1 MVYVSLWKISSIFA
15 VIVFGIM
22 DMNCITPHN
31 IIDMNLKQFTVSMLG
46 QEVKFGMFKKTG
58 IVVGY
63 MEPVPGNDHL
73 SFLGVILAFPDNRGY
88 ALSEIGD
95 CTILLDL
102 PTSMSFMHVQVNSL
116 ITR

>member
-1 MVYVSLWKISSIFA
+1 
-15 VIVFGIM
+15 
-22 DMNCITPHN
+22 
-31 IIDMNLKQFTVSMLG
+31 MNLKQFTVSMLG
-46 QEVKFGMFKKTG
+46 QEVEFGMYKETG

-102 PTSMSFMHVQVNSL
+102 PTSMSFIHVQVNNL

>member
-1 MVYVSLWKISSIFA
+1 
-15 VIVFGIM
+15 
-22 DMNCITPHN
+22 
-31 IIDMNLKQFTVSMLG
+31 MNLKQFTVSMLG

-95 CTILLDL
+95 CTTLLDL
-102 PTSMSFMHVQVNSL
+102 PTSMSFMLVQVNSL